1 MNATGTLVIVDSTYD
16 FGSRTYRSIPFSG
29 DEMRKSLAAAQQI
42 PIKDISIVGEYGNE
56 NTLMVWS
63 DQEIPSILP
72 PCPSKSYG
80 D

>member
-16 FGSRTYRSIPFSG
+16 FGSRTYRTRPFSG
-29 DEMRKSLAAAQQI
+29 TEMRKSIAEANSI
-42 PIKDISIVGEYGNE
+42 PLEDISIVGEYGNE

-63 DQEIPSILP
+63 GHILPSIP
-72 PCPSKSYG
+72 APCSSKSYG